1 MMSAFL
7 PFRSFRLRPV
17 ADIGQLCDDPKMRSF
32 ILSLASLLALGACAS
47 KPVEVAA
54 NKCWTVS
61 VGDKVEGTAV
71 LFAHA
76 AKDGCIECG
85 ASVSGRDCHGVG
97 FAAGNDSVDQA
108 YDRIVQ
114 SAQPDG
120 FGNVQP
126 VVYLSG
132 DVIPNGATGKPMI
145 RASLLRLL
153 KTDLAN
159 GR

>member
-1 MMSAFL
+1 M
-7 PFRSFRLRPV
+7 
-17 ADIGQLCDDPKMRSF
+17 CDDLEMRSLN
-32 ILSLASLLALGACAS
+32 LSLLSLIALGTCAS
-47 KPVEVAA
+47 KPVEIAA
-54 NKCWTVS
+54 NQCWTVS

-85 ASVSGRDCHGVG
+85 VSVSGRDCPGVG
-97 FAAGNDSVDQA
+97 FAAGNDNVDQA

-114 SAQPDG
+114 SAHLDG

-145 RASLLRLL
+145 RASHLRLV